1 MQQLKFQEK
10 IWIVESIHPWQCSL
24 GGFIKVDIS
33 MFYIFVNIFLLLF
46 MNVSLST
53 VVLNSRD

>member
-10 IWIVESIHPWQCSL
+10 SGLSYSSMPVQL

-33 MFYIFVNIFLLLF
+33 MFHIFVNIFLLLF
-46 MNVSLST
+46 MNV
-53 VVLNSRD
+53 